1 MSIFSLAKAKLATT
15 LAVFLLLPLS
25 ACAGI
30 QTPET
35 KVKIA
40 GSNFELCKA
49 NYKFDPDLRAFS
61 DFLLV
66 PSVTWEMTADSSRPD
81 TAQRSLIRRM
91 AANEMSC
98 RRGLARDYAD
108 ATKYAYGGPSL
119 SVVLILKEFIEG
131 TGDAL
136 DNLATGRSTY
146 GEYFTALKTSISTT
160 KRIAVVSVV
169 ASEMSYQQRRQ
180 AAIDRTTSNVRKGL
194 EENCIGCAFSK
205 EDRTGSKGGIAASQ
219 KSHGILQSQKIS
231 GVNKICQ
238 YSEGGSA
245 NYVTVKAYEACPAS
259 GSRVPPSGNG
269 IFKSSYN
276 NGLNKA
282 CVYDK
287 LGSKNVITVG
297 LSDRCPR

>member
-1 MSIFSLAKAKLATT
+1 MSIFSLAKAKLSLA
-15 LAVFLLLPLS
+15 LAVFLFLPLS

-35 KVKIA
+35 KIKIA

-49 NYKFDPDLRAFS
+49 NYKFDPDLRTFS

-91 AANEMSC
+91 ASNEMSC

-108 ATKYAYGGPSL
+108 ATKYAYGGPSP
-119 SVVLILKEFIEG
+119 SVVFILKEFIEG

-136 DNLATGRSTY
+136 DNLVAGRLTY
-146 GEYFTALKTSISTT
+146 GQYFTALKSSISKT
-160 KRIAVVSVV
+160 KKIALVSVV

-180 AAIDRTTSNVRKGL
+180 AAIDRTTNNVRKGMQ
-194 EENCIGCAFSK
+194 ENCIGCAFSK
-205 EDRTGSKGGIAASQ
+205 KNRTDSKGAAASQ
-219 KSHGILQSQKIS
+219 ESHGILQSQKIS

-238 YSEGGSA
+238 YSQSGSA

-297 LSDRCPR
+297 LSESCPR

>member
-1 MSIFSLAKAKLATT
+1 MIYGAAKA
-15 LAVFLLLPLS
+15 
-25 ACAGI
+25 I
-30 QTPET
+30 D
-35 KVKIA
+35 
-40 GSNFELCKA
+40 A
-49 NYKFDPDLRAFS
+49 NYAVR
-61 DFLLV
+61 
-66 PSVTWEMTADSSRPD
+66 SSP
-81 TAQRSLIRRM
+81 A
-91 AANEMSC
+91 
-98 RRGLARDYAD
+98 
-108 ATKYAYGGPSL
+108 
-119 SVVLILKEFIEG
+119 VVNMLKS
-131 TGDAL
+131 
-136 DNLATGRSTY
+136 LATGYMKDTEELFGDLHSGNFTY
-146 GEYFTALKTSISTT
+146 GYFY
-160 KRIAVVSVV
+160 
-169 ASEMSYQQRRQ
+169 SEMKDLYARQDRSLALHSALGHAEDLISYQQRR
-180 AAIDRTTSNVRKGL
+180 AAVDRAMANVRKGL

-297 LSDRCPR
+297 LSESCPR